1 MSNKQTYKPRCFGGL
16 YLLLIPIFGIIYWL
30 NPGFWI
36 EPLSFIQSIYF
47 SVITI
52 TTLGYGDISPIT
64 ESARVLTA
72 IEALSGIVLIGLF
85 LNAVAHSRVE
95 LEETKRH
102 NIVQGHLRAQYEEF
116 RRNIVDICL
125 RAEVKSYSIDIELN
139 KRLQDMFEF
148 RRYFS
153 DDNDKRWYAVL
164 NGLQGDKEILE
175 DLYVE
180 IDLLM
185 QQITYA
191 LNNIHIK
198 DDEALRFLTRLS
210 QHTYRLRNTDV
221 YSHEPIKYVGGFLW
235 DVMAGWSVINGYR
248 EEDIVSKSIGM
259 L

>member
-85 LNAVAHSRVE
+85 LNAVAHSRAE

-125 RAEVKSYSIDIELN
+125 RAEVF
-139 KRLQDMFEF
+139 M
-148 RRYFS
+148 
-153 DDNDKRWYAVL
+153 
-164 NGLQGDKEILE
+164 
-175 DLYVE
+175 
-180 IDLLM
+180 
-185 QQITYA
+185 
-191 LNNIHIK
+191 
-198 DDEALRFLTRLS
+198 
-210 QHTYRLRNTDV
+210 
-221 YSHEPIKYVGGFLW
+221 
-235 DVMAGWSVINGYR
+235 
-248 EEDIVSKSIGM
+248 
-259 L
+259 